1 MAWLDFVSD
10 VSICQWFYVMFI
22 LNAIISAVMI
32 VRVFLMLMTTKPG
45 ILMGSATFFIS
56 LIAIILPVINGAF
69 FYALCDRA
77 LVGNSESVTE
87 SKNNDL
93 VLGSFQHYPSS

>member
-1 MAWLDFVSD
+1 MAWLDFVSN

-22 LNAIISAVMI
+22 LNSIISVIMV
-32 VRVFLMLMTTKPG
+32 VRVVFMLMYTKPG

-56 LIAIILPVINGAF
+56 LLAIVVPVINGAF
-69 FYALCDRA
+69 LYALCDRA
-77 LVGNSESVTE
+77 LNTNSESVTE

-93 VLGSFQHYPSS
+93 VLGKFQNYPSS